1 MLVELD
7 RRRLK
12 GGQMSVYEPT
22 VTGQPA
28 TPSVGARIYSGLSVL
43 VSVLLVVQIFVAG
56 GGLFTAARQ
65 LDSGQSYS
73 AASWSNSGYWGV
85 HFLNAVAILLVVLLL
100 LGVSF
105 LARLPGRTRRFTG
118 ILLGLL
124 VLQAVLGFIP
134 WPAPIAALHVLNA
147 FAMLAMALFVTRDN
161 WAFGGS
167 PR

>member
-22 VTGQPA
+22 AAPA
-28 TPSVGARIYSGLSVL
+28 TPSVGARIYSGLSIL
-43 VSVLLVVQIFVAG
+43 MSILLVVQIFVAG
-56 GGLFTAARQ
+56 GGLFTVAHQ
-65 LDSGQSYS
+65 LDGGQSYS
-73 AASWSNSGYWGV
+73 VASWNNNGYWGI
-85 HFLNAVAILLVVLLL
+85 HFLNAVVILLVMLLL

-105 LARLPGRTRRFTG
+105 LARLPSRTRRFTG

-147 FAMLAMALFVTRDN
+147 FAMLAMALFITREN
-161 WAFGGS
+161 WAFDRPS
-167 PR
+167 